1 MYVVIVT
8 GVISLT
14 SNVYVF
20 DAGEYFVSPRYFTST
35 LCFPAGKLNVNKHS
49 PFVNAF
55 VSNVLPLFIIAT
67 LPVALVLSVPFTITL
82 NVVLDVVFLRMY
94 VVIVTGTLSFTFTV
108 YTLVLLLYILFPRY
122 FTVIFCF
129 PAGNLNVNKH
139 SPFVNAFVSNVLPLF
154 IIATLP
160 FTVDLSAL
168 DTITLNVV
176 FEVKEFRMYVVIPV
190 WTLDTSNV
198 YALDAAL

>member
-1 MYVVIVT
+1 MVFLRMYVVIVT

-35 LCFPAGKLNVNKHS
+35 LCFPAGK
-49 PFVNAF
+49 
-55 VSNVLPLFIIAT
+55 
-67 LPVALVLSVPFTITL
+67 
-82 NVVLDVVFLRMY
+82 
-94 VVIVTGTLSFTFTV
+94 
-108 YTLVLLLYILFPRY
+108 
-122 FTVIFCF
+122 
-129 PAGNLNVNKH
+129 LNVNKH